1 MRLFRPLR
9 RLAAPA
15 ALLAGMLTLTP
26 DAGGQPPKG
35 QPPKAQPGKGGA
47 DKEYTGKG
55 QVKVGV
61 HRVRMEVGKL
71 YLVRVEANGF
81 TPSVTI
87 RPGQF
92 MSTGESFV
100 SGDTFQA
107 YVLPKETREYR
118 VTVAPSVDDDELDG
132 QLFDYSVTVTPIPM
146 APQPLLNED
155 AKLTLNDPPY
165 QNAAGG
171 GNRGPH
177 KAFPV
182 NFKAGQ
188 VYIITVDTADKG
200 QFDPYLQL
208 EGPGGKVMAQDDDG
222 GGYPNCRL
230 FYKPKRGGEHRLIV
244 TAVGKGA
251 GSFTV
256 KVLTT
261 VAGAK
266 GEPPPAK
273 GKDVDPDK
281 Q

>member
-9 RLAAPA
+9 RLGVPA
-15 ALLAGMLTLTP
+15 ALLAGMFAVAP
-26 DAGGQPPKG
+26 EVVGQPPKG
-35 QPPKAQPGKGGA
+35 GKGGG
-47 DKEYTGKG
+47 KEYTGKG

-81 TPSVTI
+81 TPAVTI
-87 RPGQF
+87 RPGNF

-100 SGDTFQA
+100 QGDTFQA
-107 YVLPKETREYR
+107 YVLPRETREYR
-118 VTVAPSVDDDELDG
+118 ITVAPDVNDDELDG

-146 APQPLLNED
+146 APTPLLNED
-155 AKLTLNDPPY
+155 TKLAFNDPPY
-165 QNAAGG
+165 QNPMG

-177 KAFPV
+177 KAFTV

-188 VYIITVDTADKG
+188 VYIITVDVAEKG
-200 QFDPYLQL
+200 GLDPYLQV
-208 EGPGGKVMAQDDDG
+208 EGAGGKVLAQDDDG

-230 FYKPKRGGEHRLIV
+230 FLKPKRGGEHRLIV

-251 GSFTV
+251 GAFNI

-266 GEPPPAK
+266 GAEPNP
-273 GKDVDPDK
+273 GTTVDPEK
-281 Q
+281 K